1 MSTLTDKDILAL
13 QPKDHHYRVALG
25 DGLFL
30 WISSSGKKSWQYRY
44 HIHVNNVRKE
54 KIYTIGDFQQI
65 NLAHARELHASL
77 RKEVLQGIDI
87 QAVKVEKKKS
97 FNVQS
102 DQDNQTA
109 STQPT
114 TSNRRKFLTNM
125 TQVMGGVG
133 GLFALIPFL
142 SSMSPSERA
151 KSAGAPIEID
161 VSSLQPGS
169 YKVVEWRGKPVWVV
183 RRTKKMIDET
193 LEDDDVL
200 RDPKSMEEHQPTY
213 TQNKYRSINPEY
225 LVLLGVCT
233 HLGCSP
239 LYKPNPKSKELGLD
253 WTGGFFCPC
262 HGSKFDLSGRV
273 HKGVPAPY
281 NLEVPPYYFASDTRI
296 IVGED
301 GENV

>member
-44 HIHVNNVRKE
+44 HIHTNNVRKE

-97 FNVQS
+97 FNIQS

-183 RRTKKMIDET
+183 RRTKKMIDDT

-301 GENV
+301 GEKA

>member
-44 HIHVNNVRKE
+44 HIHTNNVRKE

-97 FNVQS
+97 FNIQS

-183 RRTKKMIDET
+183 RRTKKMIDDT

-296 IVGED
+296 VVGED
-301 GENV
+301 GENA

>member
-44 HIHVNNVRKE
+44 HIHTNNVRKE

-97 FNVQS
+97 FNIQS

-151 KSAGAPIEID
+151 KSAGAPIEIE

-183 RRTKKMIDET
+183 RRTKKMIDDT

-296 IVGED
+296 IVGVD
-301 GENV
+301 GENA

>member
-1 MSTLTDKDILAL
+1 MSSLTDKDIKAL

-44 HIHVNNVRKE
+44 HVHSNNIRKE

-65 NLAHARELHASL
+65 NLSHARELHATL

-97 FNVQS
+97 YSTSQENAM
-102 DQDNQTA
+102 QTT

-114 TSNRRKFLTNM
+114 VSNRRKFLTNM
-125 TQVMGGVG
+125 TQVMGGIG
-133 GLFALIPFL
+133 GIFALIPFL

-161 VSSLQPGS
+161 ISSLQPGA

-183 RRTKKMIDET
+183 RRTKKMIEDT
-193 LEDDDVL
+193 LEDDEVL
-200 RDPKSMEEHQPTY
+200 RDPQSVEEHQPEY
-213 TQNKYRSINPEY
+213 TQNKFRSINPEY

-239 LYKPNPKSKELGLD
+239 LYKPSPKSKELGLD

>member
-44 HIHVNNVRKE
+44 HIHTNNVRKE

-97 FNVQS
+97 FNIQS
-102 DQDNQTA
+102 NQDNQTA

-161 VSSLQPGS
+161 VSTLQPGS

-183 RRTKKMIDET
+183 RRTKKMIDDT

-301 GENV
+301 GENA

>member
-44 HIHVNNVRKE
+44 HIHINNVRKE

-97 FNVQS
+97 FNIQS

-301 GENV
+301 GENA

>member
-44 HIHVNNVRKE
+44 HIHTNNVRKE

-97 FNVQS
+97 FNIQS
-102 DQDNQTA
+102 NQDNQTA

-183 RRTKKMIDET
+183 RRTKKMIDDT

-301 GENV
+301 GENA

>member
-1 MSTLTDKDILAL
+1 MNSLTDKDIKAL

-44 HIHVNNVRKE
+44 HVHSNNIRKE

-65 NLAHARELHASL
+65 NLSHARELHATL

-97 FNVQS
+97 YNTSQE
-102 DQDNQTA
+102 NAKHTT

-114 TSNRRKFLTNM
+114 VSNRRKFLTNM
-125 TQVMGGVG
+125 TQVMGGIG
-133 GLFALIPFL
+133 GIFALIPFL

-161 VSSLQPGS
+161 VSSLQPGA

-183 RRTKKMIDET
+183 RRTKKMIEDT
-193 LEDDDVL
+193 LEDDEVL
-200 RDPKSMEEHQPTY
+200 RDPQSVEEHQPTY

-239 LYKPNPKSKELGLD
+239 LYKPSPKSKELGLD

-301 GENV
+301 GENA

>member
-1 MSTLTDKDILAL
+1 MSSLTDKDIKAL
-13 QPKDHHYRVALG
+13 RPKDHHYRVALG

-44 HIHVNNVRKE
+44 HVHSNNIRKE

-65 NLAHARELHASL
+65 NLSHARELHATL

-97 FNVQS
+97 YNTSQES
-102 DQDNQTA
+102 TMQTT

-114 TSNRRKFLTNM
+114 ASNRRKFLTNM
-125 TQVMGGVG
+125 TQVMGGIG
-133 GLFALIPFL
+133 GIFALIPFL
-142 SSMSPSERA
+142 SSMPPSERA

-161 VSSLQPGS
+161 VSSLQPGA

-183 RRTKKMIDET
+183 RRTKKMIEDT
-193 LEDDDVL
+193 LEDDEVL
-200 RDPKSMEEHQPTY
+200 RDPQSVEEHQPKY

-239 LYKPNPKSKELGLD
+239 LYKPSPKSKELGLD

-301 GENV
+301 GENA